1 MDIELV
7 RRMRNDLELEILDR
21 LTMFR
26 RVTGVD
32 IRSLRVDI
40 VDVTKLDDTR
50 VVMKPVQV
58 TLGLSL

>member
-7 RRMRNDLELEILDR
+7 RKMRSDLELEILDR

-26 RVTGVD
+26 KVTGCD

>member
-1 MDIELV
+1 MDVVKIRE
-7 RRMRNDLELEILDR
+7 MRSDLELEILHR
-21 LTMFR
+21 LTMFSK
-26 RVTGVD
+26 VTGVD

-50 VVMKPVQV
+50 VVMQPVQV

>member
-50 VVMKPVQV
+50 VVMQPVQV